1 MALTAPPRRR
11 ALLLA
16 AVPLLLLLLGA
27 AGSSH
32 FLDKTQLTKKGD
44 AHLKQEGIIR
54 MHNSVALSES
64 MKITSIPAVPRT
76 PHQIL
81 GKENS
86 TVPVYVS
93 INSKGLILKCL
104 TEKLLKQGINDPEY
118 QWVGPTGLITKDSER
133 LVLAEGCLEI
143 YNIHAGDTGSY
154 TCKVTYVYNAK
165 HLMTEVRFMIYVY
178 HKPGK
183 SLHLASEFKAESCE
197 TSEVVSFEKRLLED
211 LKTLI
216 HGLQCEIQQWK
227 MQCHAATNTIAMLT
241 HKLIF
246 QFVVFPFALA
256 FTDPCESTDCE
267 SSSNCIKK
275 AYTKIQRFLAVL
287 NSQEYNQQMH
297 YIPGSLTSL
306 KTDHCKPGFGKNT
319 SNSTVCTGCCITCPP
334 GRFSAEYDTV
344 CTLCPPGSYNE
355 KYGQT
360 ACKSCPKQHTTDRKG
375 AKTANHCHRTLQI
388 WIVFFII
395 PTGVILV
402 ILTSWVIIQP
412 CCRRRLAAQ
421 YIEAESELKNKLKTF
436 ASIATDAEIE
446 AQRRKLR
453 SPATYDR
460 KHLPK
465 KKGNFLQEES
475 RGLLSSITVTEAST
489 VFGSDHS
496 PDYTWPNEAE
506 TSFEEGTSETTLGE
520 E

>member
-16 AVPLLLLLLGA
+16 AVPLLLLLLGAA

-118 QWVGPTGLITKDSER
+118 QWVGPTGLITK
-133 LVLAEGCLEI
+133 
-143 YNIHAGDTGSY
+143 
-154 TCKVTYVYNAK
+154 
-165 HLMTEVRFMIYVY
+165 VY

>member
-16 AVPLLLLLLGA
+16 AVPLLLLLLGAA

-319 SNSTVCTGCCITCPP
+319 SNSTVCTGCC
-334 GRFSAEYDTV
+334 
-344 CTLCPPGSYNE
+344 
-355 KYGQT
+355 
-360 ACKSCPKQHTTDRKG
+360 
-375 AKTANHCHRTLQI
+375 RTLQI